1 MKKRGSIVKNFFKR
15 FLTIALVAAI
25 GFSMVGC
32 DFIGSVIDKVKGDDK
47 KSKETKVNY
56 YIDISKDTDWDYLA
70 FAPDGSSMVFNV
82 DKSTGKPTLLYLKPD
97 KKSDQGY
104 TLQFKKNGLPD
115 TLIYNDYIFYFDNY
129 SGYKYDMAVIPPNS
143 GRSVQGR
150 AVKQD
155 GTITTF
161 MYGQLVTIDTDIY
174 VDELATYQE
183 NNPSKY
189 WNLKNLN
196 ESLGLL
202 GTVSTLATCAAL
214 PFMPG
219 AIPACV
225 IGILS
230 EFTGKAADE
239 AFEGTTNDALQ
250 ILINALN
257 CVTADVLGC
266 SSTVVGIADL
276 ASTMT
281 KKDINNLKKKKKEL
295 DAAIE
300 ALKEKNDPPIK
311 FIDVTGVSLEK
322 TTLSLTV
329 GEDEFLRAWVLPA
342 NATERRTNWTTSD
355 ANVAKLPYD
364 SNYVTAVA
372 PGTATVTVTTVDGG
386 FKASCVVTVTAAP
399 AEEELSFRL
408 GDKGPGGGI
417 IFYRDAAGFTMMD
430 TGQKCHYLEAAP
442 NDLGTLHL
450 YSPSLHSYRN
460 VEFTTGSGAGVGKRN
475 TALILAYDPDSP
487 AAKACRNYSGG
498 GKTDW
503 YLPSMVELIE
513 LYNNKALVGNM
524 VGDGSILSNFYC
536 SSTQNRP
543 FESGV
548 LVLDVKNGETAQ
560 SLGGYVRPI
569 RAF

>member
-1 MKKRGSIVKNFFKR
+1 MKNFFKR
-15 FLTIALVAAI
+15 FLTIALMAAI

-97 KKSDQGY
+97 KKSDNGY

-257 CVTADVLGC
+257 CVTADVVGC

-300 ALKEKNDPPIK
+300 ALKEKNDPPSTPPTSPVVV
-311 FIDVTGVSLEK
+311 DVTGVSLDK
-322 TTLSLTV
+322 TTLSLMV
-329 GEDEFLRAWVLPA
+329 GWSESLSSRVSPA
-342 NATERRTNWTTSD
+342 NATNKATDWTSSN
-355 ANVAKLPYD
+355 ANIATVDKYGD
-364 SNYVTAVA
+364 VTAVA
-372 PGTATVTVTTVDGG
+372 PGTATITVTTVDGG
-386 FKASCVVTVTAAP
+386 FTASCAVTVTATAT
-399 AEEELSFRL
+399 SYNI
-408 GDKGPGGGI
+408 GDKGPGSGI
-417 IFYRDAAGFTMMD
+417 IFYHSAAGFTMAD
-430 TGQKCHYLEAAP
+430 NGQVCHYLEATP
-442 NDLGTLHL
+442 NDFPGDAE
-450 YSPSLHSYRN
+450 YWSLSGKKGQN
-460 VEFTTGSGAGVGKRN
+460 VDAFSEEIGAGRKN
-475 TALILAYDPDSP
+475 TSAILAFDPDYS
-487 AAKACRNYSGG
+487 AAKACRDYSGG

-503 YLPSMVELIE
+503 YLPSIGEL
-513 LYNNKALVGNM
+513 KALYEQRELVGYN
-524 VGDGSILSNFYC
+524 SRFYC
-536 SSTQNRP
+536 HLSSTMGYDSRGDWTTRYVN
-543 FESGV
+543 FSNGESG
-548 LVLDVKNGETAQ
+548 LVLGRGFVHA
-560 SLGGYVRPI
+560 I